1 VIVAAGGLVL
11 ALGAGGWLVERFSR
25 APAQPCPPSGTVV
38 AVHSS
43 DRSLWLCRDGKG
55 QGRFRVALGRGGLD
69 KRSEGDRR
77 TPTGRYALGV
87 PRASASFHRF
97 VPVLYPTAVQAADGR
112 TGGAIGIHGPDARF
126 RTLGRATTWVD
137 WTAGC
142 IAVGTRSEIDDIAV
156 WLTRSGARTITI
168 D

>member
-1 VIVAAGGLVL
+1 ML
-11 ALGAGGWLVERFSR
+11 ALGAGAWLVRRFSR
-25 APAQPCPPSGTVV
+25 APARPCPAPGTVV

-43 DRSLWLCRDGKG
+43 DRSLWLCRNGKEE
-55 QGRFRVALGRGGLD
+55 GRFRVALGWGGLD

-87 PRASASFHRF
+87 PRPSASFHRF
-97 VPVLYPTAVQAADGR
+97 VPVGYPTVAQASDGR

-126 RTLGRATTWVD
+126 RALGRATTWVD

-142 IAVGTRSEIDDIAV
+142 IAVGTRGEIDDIAD

>member
-1 VIVAAGGLVL
+1 VILAAGALVL
-11 ALGAGGWLVERFSR
+11 GLGAGAWLVGRFSR
-25 APAQPCPPSGTVV
+25 APAQPCPLSGTVV

-43 DRSLWLCRDGKG
+43 DRSLWLCRDGKA

-77 TPTGRYALGV
+77 TPTGSYALGV

-97 VPVLYPTAVQAADGR
+97 VPVGYPTAAQASDGR

-126 RTLGRATTWVD
+126 RALGPATTWVD

-142 IAVGTRSEIDDIAV
+142 IAVGTRRDIDDIAD
-156 WLTRSGARTITI
+156 WLSRSGARTIAI